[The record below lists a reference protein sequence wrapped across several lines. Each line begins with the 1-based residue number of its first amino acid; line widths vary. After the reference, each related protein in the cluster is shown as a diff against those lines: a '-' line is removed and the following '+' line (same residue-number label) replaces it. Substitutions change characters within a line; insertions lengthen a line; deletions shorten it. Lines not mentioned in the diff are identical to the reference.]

1 MDWQARAGELL
12 FDGESIRERIDAGG
26 DRVVVTTHRVL
37 AFTPGS
43 DGANFRAIDRP
54 NVTGVRAGTRGN
66 ADQLRGAGVAGA
78 GGLGALALGLLLDL
92 DSLVPKGGVDLA
104 GGSAAGIGGLLATI
118 ETLLRIVALLDDLLV
133 FLGVV
138 ALLAAAVLVG
148 VYWTRREPVLT
159 IAVAGDD
166 DVQVGWAAGDDD
178 VQVGWAAGDERNEEE
193 VDDADSAEAAANRL
207 RRAVYS

>member
-12 FDGESIRERIDAGG
+12 FDGESIRERVDAGS

-37 AFTPGS
+37 VFTPGG

-92 DSLVPKGGVDLA
+92 DSLVPNGGVDLA

-166 DVQVGWAAGDDD
+166 DVQVGWAA
-178 VQVGWAAGDERNEEE
+178 ADERNEDE